1 MTVQKKNLAPQAQPL
16 QAASATKQAQL
27 ADVGGTT
34 MGTSGI
40 TAVPGS
46 ITANDSAQPLSGATA
61 AVPRAAMPEAT
72 RDDNAEASTRARWR
86 MPNWFNVLWS
96 NSKARIGLVL
106 LLMFFLVAIL
116 APLIAP
122 YDPSDTSFMP
132 AMQPDGTHLLGTTQA
147 GQDVLSQLI
156 WGTRVSLLVGALAG
170 GLATLIALIIGM
182 TAGYMQGIVDDVL
195 SFFINLALVIP
206 TLPLMIALAAYAPV
220 RGLSL
225 TILVI
230 GITGWAWGARMKR
243 AQVISLRAREYITS
257 AKFAGERPMRII
269 FREVMPNMMSFVV
282 MSFIGA
288 ANGAIGAE
296 AGLAFLGLG
305 DPNTISW
312 GTMLYWA
319 NNGGAM
325 LTGQW
330 AWLAAPTLMLALIT
344 LSLTL
349 INFGVD
355 ALSNPHLREE

>member
-1 MTVQKKNLAPQAQPL
+1 MAAQDKHLSPNGQPL
-16 QAASATKQAQL
+16 RGAEATKQAQPADMGSTTIGTPGL
-27 ADVGGTT
+27 A
-34 MGTSGI
+34 M
-40 TAVPGS
+40 VPGS
-46 ITANDSAQPLSGATA
+46 PTANGDAQLLSGVTLEPVLDDVAAAT
-61 AVPRAAMPEAT
+61 
-72 RDDNAEASTRARWR
+72 TRARWR
-86 MPNWFNVLWS
+86 LPTWFVVLWS
-96 NSKARIGLVL
+96 NGKARIGLIL
-106 LLMFFLVAIL
+106 LLLFALVALL
-116 APLIAP
+116 APILAP
-122 YDPSDTSFMP
+122 YDPRDTSFTAATP
-132 AMQPDGTHLLGTTQA
+132 PSGEHLLGTTQA

-156 WGTRVSLLVGALAG
+156 WGARLSLIVGTLAG
-170 GLATLIALIIGM
+170 GLATAIALVIGM

-206 TLPLMIALAAYAPV
+206 TLPLMIALAAYSPV

-225 TILVI
+225 TIVVI

-257 AKFAGERPMRII
+257 ARFAGERPMRII
-269 FREVMPNMMSFVV
+269 FREVLPNMMSFVV

-288 ANGAIGAE
+288 AAGAIGAE

-330 AWLAAPTLMLALIT
+330 AWLAAPTLMLSLIT

>member
-1 MTVQKKNLAPQAQPL
+1 MAAQDHKLPKL
-16 QAASATKQAQL
+16 KSAEATKQDL
-27 ADVGGTT
+27 SADVGATT
-34 MGTSGI
+34 SGTSGL

-46 ITANDSAQPLSGATA
+46 ATANDRVQPLSGATA
-61 AVPRAAMPEAT
+61 AVSATATPEAV
-72 RDDNAEASTRARWR
+72 RDDVAVSSTRARWR
-86 MPNWFNVLWS
+86 PPRWFDVLWS
-96 NSKARIGLVL
+96 NGKARVGMIL
-106 LLMFFLVAIL
+106 LFIFFLMALFAPIL
-116 APLIAP
+116 APYNP
-122 YDPSDTSFMP
+122 RDTSFMAALAP
-132 AMQPDGTHLLGTTQA
+132 SSEHLLGTTQA
-147 GQDVLSQLI
+147 GQDVFSQMI
-156 WGTRVSLLVGALAG
+156 WGARTSLLVGVLAG
-170 GLATLIALIIGM
+170 GLATAIALVIGM

-220 RGLSL
+220 QGLSL
-225 TILVI
+225 TIIVI

-243 AQVISLRAREYITS
+243 AQVISLRAREYISS
-257 AKFAGERPMRII
+257 ARFAGERPMRII

-305 DPNTISW
+305 DPNSISW
-312 GTMLYWA
+312 GTMLFWA

-330 AWLAAPTLMLALIT
+330 AWLAAPTLALSLIT
-344 LSLTL
+344 LSLTM

>member
-1 MTVQKKNLAPQAQPL
+1 MAAQDHNLPKIK
-16 QAASATKQAQL
+16 AAEATKQDQL
-27 ADVGGTT
+27 ADVGATT
-34 MGTSGI
+34 AGTSPL

-46 ITANDSAQPLSGATA
+46 ATANDQVQPISGATA
-61 AVPRAAMPEAT
+61 AVPATVTPEAV
-72 RDDNAEASTRARWR
+72 RDDSAVSSTRARLR
-86 MPNWFNVLWS
+86 VPRWFDVLWS
-96 NSKARIGLVL
+96 NRKARLGMIL
-106 LLMFFLVAIL
+106 LFMFFLMALL
-116 APLIAP
+116 APLLAP
-122 YDPSDTSFMP
+122 YDPRDSSFMAALP
-132 AMQPDGTHLLGTTQA
+132 PSSEHLLGTTQA

-156 WGTRVSLLVGALAG
+156 WGARTSLLVGVLAG
-170 GLATLIALIIGM
+170 GLATAIALVIGM

-220 RGLSL
+220 QGLSL
-225 TILVI
+225 TIVVI

-243 AQVISLRAREYITS
+243 AQVISLRAREYISS
-257 AKFAGERPMRII
+257 ARFAGERPMRII

-305 DPNTISW
+305 DPNSISW
-312 GTMLYWA
+312 GTMLFWA

-330 AWLAAPTLMLALIT
+330 AWLAAPTLALSLIT
-344 LSLTL
+344 LSLTM

>member
-1 MTVQKKNLAPQAQPL
+1 M
-16 QAASATKQAQL
+16 AAHDRNMRQVNAAEATKQDQL
-27 ADVGGTT
+27 ADVGATT
-34 MGTSGI
+34 SGTSPL
-40 TAVPGS
+40 TSVPGS
-46 ITANDSAQPLSGATA
+46 ATANDDVQPLSGASA
-61 AVPRAAMPEAT
+61 AVSAAAT
-72 RDDNAEASTRARWR
+72 PDSVRDDVAASTTRARR
-86 MPNWFNVLWS
+86 RLPRWFDVLWA
-96 NSKARIGLVL
+96 NRKARVGLVL
-106 LLMFFLVAIL
+106 LFMFFLLALL
-116 APLIAP
+116 APILAP
-122 YDPSDTSFMP
+122 YDPRDTSFM
-132 AMQPDGTHLLGTTQA
+132 AAQPPSGEHLLGTTQA

-156 WGTRVSLLVGALAG
+156 WGARTSLLVGVLAG
-170 GLATLIALIIGM
+170 GLATAIALVIGM

-225 TILVI
+225 TIVVI

-257 AKFAGERPMRII
+257 ARFAGDSTIRII

-305 DPNTISW
+305 DPNSISW

-330 AWLAAPTLMLALIT
+330 AWLAAPTLMLSLIT
-344 LSLTL
+344 LSLTM

>member
-1 MTVQKKNLAPQAQPL
+1 MATPDRDLRRIKSAE
-16 QAASATKQAQL
+16 AAKQEQL
-27 ADVGGTT
+27 ANVGATT
-34 MGTSGI
+34 AGTSPV
-40 TAVPGS
+40 TSVPGS
-46 ITANDSAQPLSGATA
+46 AAANDAVQPLSGATA
-61 AVPRAAMPEAT
+61 AVLGAAGMEPVREDVAT
-72 RDDNAEASTRARWR
+72 SSARFRRR
-86 MPNWFNVLWS
+86 MPRWFDVLWS
-96 NSKARIGLVL
+96 NRKARLGMIL
-106 LLMFFLVAIL
+106 LAVFFLMALLAPIL
-116 APLIAP
+116 APYSPRDSTFMAAMP
-122 YDPSDTSFMP
+122 PSRE
-132 AMQPDGTHLLGTTQA
+132 HLLGTTQA
-147 GQDVLSQLI
+147 GQDVLSQLV
-156 WGTRVSLLVGALAG
+156 WGARTSLLVGVLAG
-170 GLATLIALIIGM
+170 GLATAIALVIGM

-220 RGLSL
+220 QGLSL
-225 TILVI
+225 TIIVI

-243 AQVISLRAREYITS
+243 AQVISLRAREYISS
-257 AKFAGERPMRII
+257 ARFAGERPMRII

-305 DPNTISW
+305 DPNSISW
-312 GTMLYWA
+312 GTMLFWA

-330 AWLAAPTLMLALIT
+330 AWLAAPTLMLSLIT
-344 LSLTL
+344 LSLTM